1 MMKILILEPD
11 KVLQNIYEQALTGL
25 GFKVDVSSNAQSAI
39 SLADSRT
46 PDLVIIELQLVEHS
60 GIEFLYEFRSYS
72 DWQTIPVIINT
83 IIPANEFSNSQLI
96 LKNEL
101 NISTYL
107 YKPDSSLKQLIK
119 EVNRFKYQLA

>member
-1 MMKILILEPD
+1 MKILILEPD